1 MRTQPMRTQRSPV
14 VFLLMMLA
22 FSALPVTGARTDEPV
37 GGAEVISL
45 EDQLKTGLKAR
56 RPEETEFVEEVARLV
71 NTGKLPRKLVDST
84 FIWALRRRTNYPFP
98 AFERAL
104 RLQADQLGVDLS
116 LMWQPVCAA
125 VGYPPASAGGFYSYG
140 AF

>member
-1 MRTQPMRTQRSPV
+1 MRPQRLPAMFV
-14 VFLLMMLA
+14 LATLA
-22 FSALPVTGARTDEPV
+22 FCSLMAMRIHAEEPV

-45 EDQLKTGLKAR
+45 EDQLKTGLRAR
-56 RPEETEFVEEVARLV
+56 RPEETEFIEDVARLV

-104 RLQADQLGVDLS
+104 RLQADQLGVDL
-116 LMWQPVCAA
+116 
-125 VGYPPASAGGFYSYG
+125 
-140 AF
+140 

>member
-1 MRTQPMRTQRSPV
+1 MPAQSMRTQRSPAA
-14 VFLLMMLA
+14 FLLMTLA
-22 FSALPVTGARTDEPV
+22 LCALPGPWIRAEEPV

-56 RPEETEFVEEVARLV
+56 RPEETEFIEEVARLV

-84 FIWALRRRTNYPFP
+84 FMWALRRRTSYPFP

-104 RLQADQLGVDLS
+104 RLQADQLGVDL
-116 LMWQPVCAA
+116 
-125 VGYPPASAGGFYSYG
+125 
-140 AF
+140 

>member
-1 MRTQPMRTQRSPV
+1 MRTHRRPAL
-14 VFLLMMLA
+14 FLLLA
-22 FSALPVTGARTDEPV
+22 LALSAQLGTWARGEESV

-56 RPEETEFVEEVARLV
+56 RPEETEFIEEVARLV

-84 FIWALRRRTNYPFP
+84 FMWALRRRSNYPFP

-104 RLQADQLGVDLS
+104 RLQADQLGVDL
-116 LMWQPVCAA
+116 
-125 VGYPPASAGGFYSYG
+125 
-140 AF
+140 

>member
-84 FIWALRRRTNYPFP
+84 FMWALRRRTNYPFP

-104 RLQADQLGVDLS
+104 RLQADQLGVDL
-116 LMWQPVCAA
+116 
-125 VGYPPASAGGFYSYG
+125 
-140 AF
+140 

>member
-1 MRTQPMRTQRSPV
+1 MRPQRLPAMFV
-14 VFLLMMLA
+14 LATLA
-22 FSALPVTGARTDEPV
+22 FYSLMAMRIHAEEPV

-45 EDQLKTGLKAR
+45 EDQLKTGLRAR
-56 RPEETEFVEEVARLV
+56 RPEETEFIEDVARLV

-104 RLQADQLGVDLS
+104 RLQADQLGVDL
-116 LMWQPVCAA
+116 
-125 VGYPPASAGGFYSYG
+125 
-140 AF
+140 